1 MAAAAAEAE
10 GEKRLALLPF
20 LCGGQPPHPGEEAL
34 PFLALGGGRSGELA
48 SGQGEQGAEYFPVR
62 PRPIFPQGGQ
72 SFVPKQHI
80 GVGVFPRRLRR
91 QAADDGLFQHPA
103 AEVAAH
109 VPFADA
115 GIQVADLKFP
125 QLPQAVLRVRS
136 ADVVQQLIDVDIGQ
150 GGGDGPELPPAQGRP
165 PGEVAP
171 QLFQPQV
178 VVAGVIEAYFPVP
191 GGVVLV
197 ILHELAL
204 HIEVFAGL
212 PEGMG
217 AVFIEPPHLPQLFR
231 YSGGFP
237 ALSGQGRVPIGRLPP
252 FGAQGEG
259 VHQGFRGIHGLL
271 DQALEGQL
279 FRLRFLRGLSAG
291 AGSGRGQG
299 RIVVVP
305 VLYPVFAPQGDGV
318 APGLPGF
325 HSLVKEAEHRL
336 PLRPV
341 VKTDAHPVRPLHMD
355 GGGQPGLGKAPQRS
369 VAAFQ
374 IAELDLLSP
383 LSVPP
388 AQQHRRRFPGI
399 GIAQLRD
406 AQLAAAGKLPFP
418 ELFADMVFFLGVGRQ
433 LRNVHRLPS

>member
-34 PFLALGGGRSGELA
+34 PFLALGGGRSGEPA

-62 PRPIFPQGGQ
+62 SRPIFPQGGQ
-72 SFVPKQHI
+72 GFVPKQHI

-125 QLPQAVLRVRS
+125 QLSQAVLRVRS
-136 ADVVQQLIDVDIGQ
+136 ADVVQQLVDVDIGQ

-237 ALSGQGRVPIGRLPP
+237 ALSGQGRVPVGRLPP

-299 RIVVVP
+299 RLPIFRRLRP
-305 VLYPVFAPQGDGV
+305 ERTPQGDGIAV
-318 APGLPGF
+318 LPGLHG
-325 HSLVKEAEHRL
+325 LVKELEDRLVHRVC
-336 PLRPV
+336 P
-341 VKTDAHPVRPLHMD
+341 KADAHPVRPFHSI
-355 GGGQPGLGKAPQRS
+355 GRGEPGLGRAKQRG

-374 IAELDLLSP
+374 VAELHF
-383 LSVPP
+383 VPQLKVPMTDQQRHRLP
-388 AQQHRRRFPGI
+388 APGVEQ
-399 GIAQLRD
+399 GGEPGNRP
-406 AQLAAAGKLPFP
+406 AAGQLHPP
-418 ELFADMVFFLGVGRQ
+418 VHFADMVFFLGVSRQ